1 MKKLLVE
8 NVYSLSTKNY
18 TADYAG
24 ADGKPYHGSCIMG
37 ISRKDYLVLKKAKFP
52 CKEFTQVVLAKSKLG
67 EVTQI
72 IRQVLIKH
80 IAYADVVDHTNF

>member
-24 ADGKPYHGSCIMG
+24 ADGKPYHGPCIMG
-37 ISRKDYLVLKKAKFP
+37 ISRKEYLVLKKAKFP

-67 EVTQI
+67 EAQI